1 MTTTP
6 DWRCATF
13 GIVFPTTEELAVL
26 QCPFH
31 IDAQSRDSIP
41 AEHTT
46 NTAHYVGGQEIPG
59 TEVQAP
65 WTSYY
70 TKLGNAPVAIA
81 NYRGIWFEMAMHSRR
96 LTAIWPARSELGVT
110 HLAYAGMDLQALVDS
125 REPTPAEIR
134 RQSHPPS
141 RANSIHSN
149 VERETMPEQSF
160 TAKER
165 RPQGTRDDPFGIEEL
180 HITTDQ
186 PKSGQL

>member
-1 MTTTP
+1 
-6 DWRCATF
+6 
-13 GIVFPTTEELAVL
+13 
-26 QCPFH
+26 
-31 IDAQSRDSIP
+31 
-41 AEHTT
+41 
-46 NTAHYVGGQEIPG
+46 
-59 TEVQAP
+59 
-65 WTSYY
+65 
-70 TKLGNAPVAIA
+70 
-81 NYRGIWFEMAMHSRR
+81 MAMHSRR

-165 RPQGTRDDPFGIEEL
+165 RPQGTRDDPFAIEDLNWSTEL
-180 HITTDQ
+180 HDHKEREMTLLELSICAPIQTNERGA
-186 PKSGQL
+186 K